1 MFRKWL
7 KSMRANIY
15 NDIASNRLIIV
26 ILNDSVEL
34 TFKTMIVLQ
43 TTLFKKKLGSHKLIM
58 LRKVL
63 KPFLKNL
70 KPR

>member
-1 MFRKWL
+1 
-7 KSMRANIY
+7 MRANIY

>member
-7 KSMRANIY
+7 KSIPPNIY